1 MKHHHFRIRKTL
13 ILCSFAALLG
23 LIGLASIPR
32 NDDPITPALAEPSP
46 SNQEKVIMDFSN
58 EPENVIYLA
67 GGCFWGIEHL
77 MQTIP
82 GVIDASSGYANG
94 YRAEDA
100 NSRPSAL
107 QTPASAKRF
116 AWSMIRSR

>member
-32 NDDPITPALAEPSP
+32 DGNPITPALAELSP

-67 GGCFWGIEHL
+67 GGCFWGIEH
-77 MQTIP
+77 
-82 GVIDASSGYANG
+82 
-94 YRAEDA
+94 
-100 NSRPSAL
+100 PSYHAGEW
-107 QTPASAKRF
+107 RG
-116 AWSMIRSR
+116 